1 MAKEIKKKASFG
13 SVRVSHF
20 SPPLGEGLPKAM
32 NITISFEEA
41 LKFQIGLIQILG
53 QLNSYNRATIAGRR
67 SAVNLCI
74 YPEKGRITIN
84 EGQVR
89 EDVVVAEEEGDDR

>member
-20 SPPLGEGLPKAM
+20 SPPLGDGLPKAL

-41 LKFQIGLIQILG
+41 LKLQIGLVQILG
-53 QLNSYNRATIAGRR
+53 QLNGYNRSTVAGRR
-67 SAVNLCI
+67 SAVNLCL
-74 YPEKGRITIN
+74 YPEVGRITIN

-89 EDVVVAEEEGDDR
+89 EGEAEEGDES

>member
-13 SVRVSHF
+13 TVRVSHF
-20 SPPLGEGLPKAM
+20 SPPLGDDLPKAV

-41 LKFQIGLIQILG
+41 LKLQIGLVQILG
-53 QLNSYNRATIAGRR
+53 QLNGYNRATVAGRR
-67 SAVNLCI
+67 SAVNLCL
-74 YPEKGRITIN
+74 YPEKARITIN

-89 EDVVVAEEEGDDR
+89 EDEAVAEEGDEE